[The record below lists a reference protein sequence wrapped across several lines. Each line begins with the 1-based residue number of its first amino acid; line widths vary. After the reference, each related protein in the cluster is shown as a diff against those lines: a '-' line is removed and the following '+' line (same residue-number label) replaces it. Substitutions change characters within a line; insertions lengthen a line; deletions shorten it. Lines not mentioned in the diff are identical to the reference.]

1 MLEKLNKNETFE
13 YQKLSPEEMK
23 AKGVLGYLVGPCA
36 DFINPTRNGRGYNEE
51 LWDKVFEDPIV
62 NEKIDNKAL
71 FGELGHPADRDEVE
85 MEKIAIALN
94 EKPKKDSN
102 GKLQACFSILDTP
115 NGRILKTLCDYG
127 TTIGI
132 SSRGTG
138 DVTEDEMGN
147 PIVDPDTYQ
156 FECFDA
162 VIVPAVKEARLKYV
176 NESLEN
182 NALNLNRALRESLNK
197 ENEDA
202 QKVVKETLNDLGIT
216 LEDETD
222 STPLHEDVNKLDESK
237 SPKQTVVEDN
247 EAKNNGSVE
256 LIERLSDALAEK
268 ADLEAEVKSLKE
280 QLALSNTKAVKLEE
294 DLNRYKSVTVRLT
307 SNATKVKTLETT
319 VSTLEESLKV
329 KDQTIEA
336 QKQEIEGLTEKLS
349 TEVETNSK
357 SLTESIST
365 KDAQI
370 AKLTEALASQK
381 TESDKKIVEITE
393 ALAKEKTDST
403 KAISEL
409 NESLTKVRK
418 LAESRKQ
425 FAIDAVNHY
434 ITMKAKYLGC
444 TTSEITSR
452 LPEKYTLTD
461 VDKVCDSLTEHL
473 SRMNKLPFQVG
484 RKATITVTE
493 STKEPMHRPSQYD
506 DSVDDMLLGLA
517 GLK

>member
-1 MLEKLNKNETFE
+1 MLETLKKNETFE

-51 LWDKVFEDPIV
+51 LWDKVFDDPIV
-62 NEKIDNKAL
+62 NEKIENKAL

-94 EKPKKDSN
+94 EKPKKDNS

-202 QKVVKETLNDLGIT
+202 QKVVKETLNDLGIN

-222 STPLHEDVNKLDESK
+222 STPLHEDVNKLESNT
-237 SPKQTVVEDN
+237 PKQTVVEDN

-256 LIERLSDALAEK
+256 LIERLSDTLAEK

-280 QLALSNTKAVKLEE
+280 QLALSNTKATKLEE

-307 SNATKVKTLETT
+307 SNASKVKTLETT

-336 QKQEIEGLTEKLS
+336 QSKEIAGLTERLN

-403 KAISEL
+403 KTISEL
-409 NESLTKVRK
+409 NESLTKARK

-444 TTSEITSR
+444 TTNEITSR
-452 LPEKYTLTD
+452 LPEKYTLSD
-461 VDKVCDSLTEHL
+461 VDRVCDSLTEHL

-493 STKEPMHRPSQYD
+493 STKDPLRTNPQYD

>member
-1 MLEKLNKNETFE
+1 MKKAESVLETLQVQPLSEEEKASKHILKRLAGPIASCNE
-13 YQKLSPEEMK
+13 
-23 AKGVLGYLVGPCA
+23 G
-36 DFINPTRNGRGYNEE
+36 TRNGRKYNRE
-51 LWDKVFEDPIV
+51 LWETALNDDIFKEKVAT
-62 NEKIDNKAL
+62 KSL
-71 FGELGHPADRDEVE
+71 FLELGHPADRDETD
-85 MEKIAIALN
+85 MEKVCACIP
-94 EKPKKDSN
+94 EMPKIVDGDLYAVIDVLDS
-102 GKLQACFSILDTP
+102 P
-115 NGRILKTLCDYG
+115 NGRLLNNLIDYG
-127 TTIGI
+127 FVPGI

-138 DVTEDEMGN
+138 DVMANNE
-147 PIVDPDTYQ
+147 VDPNTFFLETWD
-156 FECFDA
+156 
-162 VIVPAVKEARLKYV
+162 IVQTPALKKARLAVTEGIDK
-176 NESLEN
+176 NAEN
-182 NALNLNRALRESLNK
+182 SALNLNRALTESLEGASEKDKTIMEEAAKN
-197 ENEDA
+197 
-202 QKVVKETLNDLGIT
+202 LGIA
-216 LEDETD
+216 ETD
-222 STPLHEDVNKLDESK
+222 STPLHEDVNKLESNT
-237 SPKQTVVEDN
+237 PKQTVVEDN

-256 LIERLSDALAEK
+256 LIERLSDTLAEK

-280 QLALSNTKAVKLEE
+280 QLALSNTKATKLEE

-307 SNATKVKTLETT
+307 SNASKVKTLETT

-336 QKQEIEGLTEKLS
+336 QSKEIAGLTERLN

-403 KAISEL
+403 KTISEL

-444 TTSEITSR
+444 TTNEITSR
-452 LPEKYTLTD
+452 LPEKYTLSD

-493 STKEPMHRPSQYD
+493 STKDPLRTNPQYD